1 MIRPEVL
8 TSGLRVSKKSTLSR
22 QKYRSPKI
30 RRIFGLHSTPANTTH
45 ALLKTAYLS
54 GFRLQGVF
62 PPHMSP
68 EKQNGAGY
76 GTEYQGIGL
85 STD

>member
-1 MIRPEVL
+1 AIL
-8 TSGLRVSKKSTLSR
+8 W
-22 QKYRSPKI
+22 I
-30 RRIFGLHSTPANTTH
+30 CGLHSTPANTTH

-68 EKQNGAGY
+68 EKQNRRRSRRRSLHIWFIDRLKR
-76 GTEYQGIGL
+76 GITPRFL
-85 STD
+85 FFFAVDS